1 MEEETTG
8 LAVGG
13 GAPSDCEGGESR
25 DGDSRDS
32 EDEVRPSM
40 EINSTRG
47 SMSGADTVYL
57 STNPVQH

>member
-32 EDEVRPSM
+32 EDEVRRNQLDPRVNVRS
-40 EINSTRG
+40 
-47 SMSGADTVYL
+47 
-57 STNPVQH
+57 